1 MLWAKSFFRGR
12 YMLDMKFIRE
22 NPELVKRAIIN
33 KNEKTDLNSVLELDK
48 KKRELQFKFDTMRA
62 EQNTVSKQIP
72 ELKKAKKDT
81 TEIVKQMKDISNKIK
96 DISTE
101 LSAINEE
108 LENELLGFPNI
119 PYNDVPIGGEENN
132 KFVREWGEK
141 KQFDFMPS
149 EHLDLI
155 KQNEL
160 LDFKRATKLSGSGF
174 IGYTGKGA
182 QLERALINFMLDF
195 HIDKHGYEEVSL
207 PILVNRQTMIG
218 TGQLPKLEDDMYHVN
233 EDDLFLVPTAEVS
246 VTNFYAQEILPYE
259 KLPQKFISYSPCFRR
274 EAGSYGKETKGL
286 QRVHQFNKVE
296 MVRFVKPDT
305 SYEVLEE
312 MLMNAENILQALGLH
327 YRVVTLATG
336 DLSFASA
343 KTYDIEVWAPG
354 AGKYLEVSSISNF
367 EDFQAHRAS
376 IRFRNE
382 SGKVEFVHTLNGSG
396 LATPRTFI
404 SILETYQNINGM
416 IEIPLVLQ
424 PYLNNRKIL

>member
-1 MLWAKSFFRGR
+1 
-12 YMLDMKFIRE
+12 MLDMKFIRE
-22 NPELVKRAIIN
+22 NPELVEKAIIN
-33 KNEKTDLNSVLELDK
+33 KNEKTNLKKVLELDK
-48 KKRELQFKFDTMRA
+48 KKRELQFKFDNLRA
-62 EQNTVSKQIP
+62 EQNNVSKQIP
-72 ELKKAKKDT
+72 ELKRAKKDT
-81 TEIVKQMKDISNKIK
+81 TEIVAQMKIISNKIK
-96 DISTE
+96 EISTE
-101 LSAINEE
+101 LSSITEE
-108 LENELLGFPNI
+108 LEIELLSIPNV
-119 PYNDVPIGGEENN
+119 PYKDVPIGGESNN
-132 KFVREWGEK
+132 EFVREWGEK
-141 KQFDFMPS
+141 KQFNFTPS

-155 KQNEL
+155 EQNKL

-195 HIDKHGYEEVSL
+195 HINKHGYEEVSL

-305 SYEVLEE
+305 SYEVLEI
-312 MLMNAENILQALGLH
+312 MLNDAEDILKALGLH

-343 KTYDIEVWAPG
+343 KTYDIEVWAAG
-354 AGKYLEVSSISNF
+354 AKKYLEVSSISNF

-404 SILETYQNINGM
+404 ALIETYQNENGS
-416 IEIPLVLQ
+416 ISIPRVLQ
-424 PYLNNRKIL
+424 PYLGNKKIL

>member
-1 MLWAKSFFRGR
+1 
-12 YMLDMKFIRE
+12 MLDMKFIRE
-22 NPELVKRAIIN
+22 NPELVEKAIIN
-33 KNEKTDLNSVLELDK
+33 KNEKTDLKKVLELDK
-48 KKRELQFKFDTMRA
+48 KKRELQFKFDKMRS

-81 TEIVKQMKDISNKIK
+81 TEIVAQMKTISNKIRE
-96 DISTE
+96 ISTE
-101 LSAINEE
+101 LSGITEE
-108 LENELLGFPNI
+108 LETELLNIPNI
-119 PYNDVPIGGEENN
+119 PYKDVPIGGESNN
-132 KFVREWGEK
+132 EFVREWGKK
-141 KQFDFMPS
+141 KQFNFIPS
-149 EHLDLI
+149 EHLELI
-155 KQNEL
+155 NQNKL

-174 IGYTGKGA
+174 IGYTGNGA

-195 HIDKHGYEEVSL
+195 HINKHGYKEVSL
-207 PILVNRQTMIG
+207 PILVNRQTMTG

-296 MVRFVKPDT
+296 MVRFVKPDS
-305 SYEVLEE
+305 SYDVLGE
-312 MLMNAENILQALGLH
+312 MLNDAEDILKALGLH

-354 AGKYLEVSSISNF
+354 AKKYLEVSSISNF
-367 EDFQAHRAS
+367 EDFQARRAS

-404 SILETYQNINGM
+404 ALIETYQNEDGS
-416 IEIPLVLQ
+416 IEIPSVLQ
-424 PYLNNRKIL
+424 PYLNNKKVL